1 MLSEFNLESVRL
13 VAGLGGKVGGN
24 LARQSTK
31 VLADNILKFRD
42 AANLPVKFKPYGARH
57 LAQRFIVFGK
67 FLAAL
72 PVILDGISVSV
83 QIYDEYK
90 LNKQKEE
97 LHTEIEQIFSEFFAG
112 LPWKY
117 SGRLF
122 GKATIVEDS
131 INELS
136 GVLRNNRKIQ
146 QELGEVKIELN
157 KLLRQAE
164 LNQ

>member
-1 MLSEFNLESVRL
+1 MI
-13 VAGLGGKVGGN
+13 K
-24 LARQSTK
+24 
-31 VLADNILKFRD
+31 
-42 AANLPVKFKPYGARH
+42 
-57 LAQRFIVFGK
+57 
-67 FLAAL
+67 
-72 PVILDGISVSV
+72 
-83 QIYDEYK
+83 YK

-112 LPWKY
+112 FTLEVFQDDY
-117 SGRLF
+117 F